1 MNFKSY
7 VGEKFGLLEAL
18 ERKVLNNRAYYH
30 CKCEC
35 GGEITTRSDS
45 LTSGKTRSCGCLVEK
60 NSFVSNLKHNSS
72 YTRLYNIYHKMKGRC
87 YNENDDRYHRYG
99 GRGITICEEWLEDY
113 KAFESWSLENGY
125 SDELSIDRIDND
137 GNYEPD
143 NCRWAT
149 NIEQMNNTSRNFKVE
164 SDGVIMTLTEY
175 CRVNELPYE
184 STRLKINDGKI
195 KGVKRKLEKGFG
207 SSDEVHR

>member
-1 MNFKSY
+1 
-7 VGEKFGLLEAL
+7 
-18 ERKVLNNRAYYH
+18 
-30 CKCEC
+30 
-35 GGEITTRSDS
+35 
-45 LTSGKTRSCGCLVEK
+45 
-60 NSFVSNLKHNSS
+60 
-72 YTRLYNIYHKMKGRC
+72 MKGRC

>member
-1 MNFKSY
+1 
-7 VGEKFGLLEAL
+7 
-18 ERKVLNNRAYYH
+18 
-30 CKCEC
+30 
-35 GGEITTRSDS
+35 
-45 LTSGKTRSCGCLVEK
+45 
-60 NSFVSNLKHNSS
+60 
-72 YTRLYNIYHKMKGRC
+72 MKERC
-87 YNENDDRYHRYG
+87 YNKNSHRYHRYG

-113 KAFESWSLENGY
+113 EVFERWSLENGY

-149 NIEQMNNTSRNFKVE
+149 NTEQMNNTSRNFKVE
-164 SDGVIMTLTEY
+164 SDGVIMTLAEY

-184 STRLKINDGKI
+184 STRLKIKDGKI